1 VLPAERRIKRF
12 LIYLIASIVVL
23 VFVFPIFWVFLSSFK
38 THAQAIAIPPI
49 WFVKPTLENFI
60 EIFENEP
67 FFRYLANSGIVA
79 AGSGL
84 LVMVLA
90 LPAGYALARF
100 RMPAK
105 DHILFF
111 ILSTR
116 MFPGI
121 TIGIPFLLVF
131 HTVHLI
137 DSHFGLIIAHTTFN
151 LPIAIWL
158 LRTFIIQIPKD
169 IDEAAAIDGYTSL
182 QTIRRVILPLI
193 APALTATLFLVVIFS
208 WNEFMFALMLA
219 PRFAKT
225 LPPATV
231 GLLGFGS
238 IHWAVISAAVTV
250 MTIPLIAYFLAVQR
264 GLVRGLALGAV

>member
-1 VLPAERRIKRF
+1 MNLVKKKIGYSI
-12 LIYLIASIVVL
+12 IYFVACVV
-23 VFVFPIFWVFLSSFK
+23 VCIFVFPIFWVFTSSLK
-38 THAQAIAIPPI
+38 THAQAIAIPPV
-49 WFVKPTLENFI
+49 WLSNPTLNNYI
-60 EIFENEP
+60 EIFKDEP
-67 FFRYLANSGIVA
+67 FLKFILNSLIVA
-79 AGSGL
+79 GGSSL

-100 RMPAK
+100 NIPGK

-116 MFPGI
+116 MFPAI

-131 HTVHLI
+131 HTVHLV
-137 DSHFGLIIAHTTFN
+137 DSHIGLIIAHTSFN

-158 LRTFIIQIPKD
+158 LRTFIIQIPRD
-169 IDEAAAIDGYTSL
+169 IDEAASIDGYTSL
-182 QTIRRVILPLI
+182 QTIRRVIIPLTG
-193 APALTATLFLVVIFS
+193 PALTATLFLIVIFS

-219 PRFAKT
+219 PNLAKT

-238 IHWAVISAAVTV
+238 IHWAVISAAVTI
-250 MTIPLIAYFLAVQR
+250 MIIPLIIYLLAVQR
-264 GLVRGLALGAV
+264 GLMKGLALGTV